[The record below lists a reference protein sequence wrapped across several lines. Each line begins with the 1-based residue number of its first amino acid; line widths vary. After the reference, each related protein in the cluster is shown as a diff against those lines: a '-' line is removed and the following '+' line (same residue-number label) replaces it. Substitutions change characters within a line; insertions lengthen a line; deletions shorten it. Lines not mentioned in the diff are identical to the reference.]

1 MNKLKYVSR
10 FEYPKGISLINIL
23 EPRDLNFLFSIAS
36 YIIIYILFCN
46 PLETFYIHSVE
57 KRGAIPYM
65 IVNVWCKS
73 VIFILKSNLNIT
85 QMILFFHL
93 NNQQNFSF

>member
-1 MNKLKYVSR
+1 MYKFNNISR
-10 FEYPKGISLINIL
+10 YKSSKGISLINIL

-65 IVNVWCKS
+65 IVNV
-73 VIFILKSNLNIT
+73 
-85 QMILFFHL
+85 
-93 NNQQNFSF
+93 